1 MITKLRSS
9 PSFDT
14 GIHSNIY
21 ESNSEAYFWSKP
33 LKVQLPR

>member
-14 GIHSNIY
+14 GINSNIY
-21 ESNSEAYFWSKP
+21 ESNVEAY
-33 LKVQLPR
+33 LLA